1 MTIPFWRE
9 IFPAAAVVVVAF
21 YAPVV
26 VVAHGVAADVVEALV
41 LVRAAAAADVVAVDV
56 AWNTLPSPL
65 WFSGPNFPRLKSSKS
80 DKMIHLQKLFK
91 SENVKVRSTVE
102 GPY

>member
-41 LVRAAAAADVVAVDV
+41 LVRAAADVVAVDV

-91 SENVKVRSTVE
+91 SENDKVRSTVE

>member
-41 LVRAAAAADVVAVDV
+41 LVRAAAAVVAVDV

>member
-41 LVRAAAAADVVAVDV
+41 LVRAAADVVAVDV

-80 DKMIHLQKLFK
+80 DKMIHLHKLFT

>member
-1 MTIPFWRE
+1 MDLS
-9 IFPAAAVVVVAF
+9 AF
-21 YAPVV
+21 
-26 VVAHGVAADVVEALV
+26 AADVVEALV

-80 DKMIHLQKLFK
+80 DKMIHLQK
-91 SENVKVRSTVE
+91 
-102 GPY
+102 